1 MMKSRTKYEALKV
14 MKNLGEKS
22 IIATSILKCN
32 EKVKFEE
39 IQDLLVG
46 ITFIGTRIG
55 EVD

>member
-1 MMKSRTKYEALKV
+1 VENMMKSRTKYEALKV

-39 IQDLLVG
+39 I
-46 ITFIGTRIG
+46 
-55 EVD
+55 